1 MLVHRALHTSL
12 AHAVTAVLLVYF
24 LAAGTIS
31 LRAQADNTSQYVQV
45 ASVVITGNDKTRE
58 QIIKRELLLVAGQKF
73 SAHEFSRVVNQ
84 TRLNLLNTSLFNFVT
99 IDTIPVPG
107 EGVADLMDIK
117 ISLIERWYIWPVPI
131 LQITDR
137 NFNAWVKTRDFTRLN
152 YGLDTKWFNFTGRM
166 DELDAKL
173 QFGKNYEL
181 SLAYSN
187 PYLDKK
193 KHFGMGFAA
202 GYKRNRE
209 TGYITTD
216 DKLQYAFVP
225 DGLSSEKFISVT
237 NTYRKNIFTTHQ
249 LTIGFRALS
258 FSDSLLKLN
267 SDYSYPSADRPVFL
281 NLYYKVKI
289 DHRDIKY
296 YPLTGWYA
304 DVELNKSGLGFGF
317 EQPVDVAWAKTT
329 TRYYCK
335 LASRWYSGLS
345 FIGKVSSGSWQPYF
359 LMQALGYNRD
369 YVRGYEYNVIDGKHF
384 ALVRSNIKFALVPE
398 QSSNISFIP
407 TPKFGLI
414 HYALYLT
421 AFADAGYV
429 WQPQWIGE
437 FNNKLPATMLV
448 GAGLGL
454 DLVTYYDKV
463 VRFEYAVNKSGKS
476 GIFIHFIAGI

>member
-1 MLVHRALHTSL
+1 MLDNRAHHTSH
-12 AHAVTAVLLVYF
+12 AHAVTALLLLYLLGF
-24 LAAGTIS
+24 STIS
-31 LRAQADNTSQYVQV
+31 LHAQADSTSQTVQV
-45 ASVVITGNDKTRE
+45 ASVEITGNDKTKE
-58 QIIKRELLLVAGQKF
+58 QIIKRELLFAVGEKYPAP
-73 SAHEFSRVVNQ
+73 EFSRIVNQ

-99 IDTIPVPG
+99 IDTVPVSGPG
-107 EGVADLMDIK
+107 VWALMKIK
-117 ISLIERWYIWPVPI
+117 ISVVERGYIWPVPI

-137 NFNAWVKTRDFTRLN
+137 NFNAWLKTHDFTRLN
-152 YGLDTKWFNFTGRM
+152 YGLDIKWFNFTGRM

-181 SLAYSN
+181 SLAYNN

-193 KHFGMGFAA
+193 KHFGMGFSA

-209 TGYITTD
+209 TGYITTG
-216 DKLQYAFVP
+216 DKLQFAFVSE
-225 DGLSSEKFISVT
+225 GLSSEKFISVN

-249 LTIGFRALS
+249 LTIGLRAMS

-267 SDYSYPSADRPVFL
+267 PDYSYQSVNEPVFL
-281 NLYYKVKI
+281 NLYYKLKI

-296 YPLTGWYA
+296 YPLTGWYV

-317 EQPVDVAWAKTT
+317 EKPVDVAWAKTT
-329 TRYYCK
+329 TRYYSK
-335 LASRWYSGLS
+335 LGGRWYSGLS
-345 FIGKVSSGSWQPYF
+345 FIGKVSSGAWQPYF

-384 ALVRSNIKFALVPE
+384 ALVRSNVKFALVPE
-398 QSSNISFIP
+398 QSTNISFIP

-421 AFADAGYV
+421 AFADAAYV

-437 FNNKLPATMLV
+437 FENKLPATMLV

-463 VRFEYAVNKSGKS
+463 VRLEYAVNKSGKS